1 MFNSVDSNDRERQI
15 VFGRKKHPTSPL
27 LHLPF
32 SKTLLKLNLCEGSE
46 IFSYCLSFSLHFFL
60 AYFWTVARM
69 GNRLLNTE
77 KKAVL
82 KVLPCHLK
90 ARNAVNLE
98 LTCS

>member
-1 MFNSVDSNDRERQI
+1 MEE
-15 VFGRKKHPTSPL
+15 KTTPL

-32 SKTLLKLNLCEGSE
+32 SKTSLKLNLCEGSE
-46 IFSYCLSFSLHFFL
+46 IFSYCLSFSSHFFL

-69 GNRLLNTE
+69 GNRLLNTA

>member
-1 MFNSVDSNDRERQI
+1 MIGKGQIAFERNKTPH
-15 VFGRKKHPTSPL
+15 FSSGL
-27 LHLPF
+27 LPF
-32 SKTLLKLNLCEGSE
+32 SKVLLKLNLCEGSE
-46 IFSYCLSFSLHFFL
+46 IFSYCLYFPLHFFC

-69 GNRLLNTE
+69 GNRLLNTA